1 MAVSEL
7 FEIIFKDAF
16 DAKGGKLTKI
26 ELEDTVDV
34 KLNDDDSMRELMI
47 EEIGRIQVDEDNKI
61 GPKQIEAIL
70 TRTIK
75 DQKTKFLDEEFDKN
89 VARDT
94 MMLSAG
100 GLYAKQM
107 IQRII

>member
-16 DAKGGKLTKI
+16 DAKDGKLTKI
-26 ELEDTVDV
+26 ELEDTVDS
-34 KLNDDDSMRELMI
+34 KLGDDENMRELMI
-47 EEIGRIQVDEDNKI
+47 EEIEKIQADEDNKI
-61 GPKQIEAIL
+61 GQKQIEAIL
-70 TRTIK
+70 TRVIK

-107 IQRII
+107 I